1 MDMDI
6 FILIILEIS
15 LYLIPFLLII
25 LKKVPA
31 NTAIIIDRNTH
42 YHKTVR
48 RGFYFLIPG
57 KDKVT
62 TRVSTEKI
70 IKTYFNS
77 FETHDGK
84 IVLINFIASYH
95 AENID
100 DVLFSLKSAR
110 RSIDDIIES
119 SVYWA
124 VNDLVLQDFITDK
137 NILLHEISP
146 KLSAEARELCIKI
159 DSFTITNMYVLESAS
174 NVKPFKPHLSSSTD
188 SPITFN

>member
-6 FILIILEIS
+6 FISIILEIS

-137 NILLHEISP
+137 NILLYEISP

>member
-1 MDMDI
+1 MAIIFILQI
-6 FILIILEIS
+6 FILILCLS
-15 LYLIPFLLII
+15 PLLSVFLGR
-25 LKKVPA
+25 VPA

-62 TRVSTEKI
+62 TRVSTNKI
-70 IKTYFNS
+70 TKNYANN
-77 FETHDGK
+77 FETHDGRVVS
-84 IVLINFIASYH
+84 IDFVATYH

-124 VNDLVLQDFITDK
+124 VNDLGIQDFIKDK
-137 NILLHEISP
+137 NILLREIAP
-146 KLSAEARELCIKI
+146 KLSSEARELCIKI
-159 DSFTITNMYVLESAS
+159 DNFTINNMYVLVSSSA
-174 NVKPFKPHLSSSTD
+174 VKPFKPHLSSSTD